1 MKKPYINDLKAP
13 CLFELLWF
21 KKYET
26 VIGIIGNT
34 QGVRS
39 AKKPIPRDK
48 KIKDIESG
56 TKLDFDV
63 INKLNING
71 KIDERWKNTATFIP
85 SNMFDPNAQ
94 INSDLP
100 AIEPTRQ
107 KDAESLKNYRIA
119 NIDPTQYFHRKIQ
132 PSFDRIDSIDTR
144 QQGKK

>member
-1 MKKPYINDLKAP
+1 MSNQPPSNDTMSPVVKPTVWTSQMDLENKMRMDSLQHND
-13 CLFELLWF
+13 
-21 KKYET
+21 
-26 VIGIIGNT
+26 
-34 QGVRS
+34 
-39 AKKPIPRDK
+39 
-48 KIKDIESG
+48 
-56 TKLDFDV
+56 
-63 INKLNING
+63 KLNINS

-94 INSDLP
+94 LNSDLP

-119 NIDPTQYFHRKIQ
+119 NIDPTQYFHRKNQ